1 MKATGFLSEM
11 DRYLFGH
18 GTHYEIYKKLGSHPV
33 KVGKKTGIYFAVWA
47 PNAKSVSLVGNFNS
61 WDISRHRMTPIPES
75 GIFEIFTDDIE
86 LGEIYKY
93 AIRTADDRIIYK
105 ADPYANAAEY
115 RPGTASIVTDLTGI
129 RWSDSKWLEKR
140 TKKNPLETPIS
151 VYEVHL
157 GSWKKHRDE
166 CGSWYFTYKELASE
180 ITDYVKEMGYTHVE
194 LMGILEHPLDAS
206 WGYQVTG
213 YYAPTSRYGTPEDFA
228 YFVNYLHNNGIGVIL
243 DWVPAHFPKDAHGLA
258 EFDGK
263 PVYEYADSKKSE
275 QPQWGTIIFDYGR
288 NQVRNF
294 LIANALF
301 WVEQFHIDG
310 LRAGAVDAILYL
322 DYAKKNREHATNIH
336 GGNENLEAIEFLK
349 HLNSIMQSRNPGV
362 LMIAEDGNSWPT
374 ATASLKDGGLG
385 FTFKWNT
392 GWTHDVLDYM
402 KYDPYFRQFNH
413 VSMTKNIADTNTE
426 HFMLSISHDD
436 VVRAKGSMYQKMPGD
451 KKSSLSNLRLA
462 YTYLMGQPGKKLL
475 FMGQDFGQDSE
486 WDEEHQLDWF
496 VQYDSQHIQLH
507 NFFRDLQM
515 IYKKY
520 SCMHTDT
527 EPLSGFEWINKDD
540 NKRSIFSFIR
550 TAPKSGTNLLFVL
563 NFTPV
568 AYPKYAVGVPKKGKY
583 TLILDETRGY
593 IDKPSENDILI
604 PEKSLCDN
612 RPYRLSYALPAYGIA
627 IFKY

>member
-33 KVGKKTGIYFAVWA
+33 KIGKKTGIYFAVWA

-61 WDISRHRMTPIPES
+61 WNISKHCMTPIPES
-75 GIFEIFTDDIE
+75 GIFEIFTNQIE
-86 LGEIYKY
+86 PGEIYKY

-129 RWSDSKWLEKR
+129 RWTDSKWLEKR
-140 TKKNPLETPIS
+140 IKRNPLEMPIS
-151 VYEVHL
+151 IYEVHP

-166 CGSWYFTYKELASE
+166 YGSWYFSYKELASE
-180 ITDYVKEMGYTHVE
+180 LADYVKEMGYTHVK

-228 YFVNYLHNNGIGVIL
+228 YLVNYLHHNGIGVIL

-275 QPQWGTIIFDYGR
+275 QPQWGTKIFDYGR
-288 NQVRNF
+288 NQVSNF

-310 LRAGAVDAILYL
+310 LCSGALDSILYL
-322 DYAKKNREHATNIH
+322 DYAKKNQEHATNIH

-349 HLNSIMQSRNPGV
+349 HLNSIMQKRNPGI
-362 LMIAEDGNSWPT
+362 LMIAEDAHSWSKT
-374 ATASLKDGGLG
+374 TASVKDGGLG
-385 FTFKWNT
+385 FTLKWNT
-392 GWTHDVLDYM
+392 GWTHDTLDYL

-413 VSMTKNIADTNTE
+413 ASMTKNISAQSSE
-426 HFMLSISHDD
+426 HAMLTISHND
-436 VVRAKGSMYQKMPGD
+436 VARKKGSLYQQMPGD
-451 KKSSLSNLRLA
+451 KASSLSNLRLA
-462 YTYLMGQPGKKLL
+462 YTYLIGQPGKKLL

-496 VQYDSQHIQLH
+496 VQYDSQHISLH
-507 NFFRDLQM
+507 NFFRDLQT

-520 SCMHTDT
+520 SCMYNDT
-527 EPLSGFEWINKDD
+527 KPLSGFEWINQDD

-550 TAPKSGTNLLFVL
+550 TSKSGTNLLFVL

-568 AYPKYAVGVPKKGKY
+568 AYPKYAVGVPKKGNY
-583 TLILDETRGY
+583 TLILDEKRGY
-593 IDKPSENDILI
+593 IPKPAEDDIYT
-604 PEKSLCDN
+604 PQKSLCDN
-612 RPYRLSYALPAYGIA
+612 RPYRLNYALPAYGIA